1 MNSIP
6 IGPSTCPLFLL
17 SIPVFLCFHLFV
29 FFIILFVFVFWE
41 GRGVNL
47 LSSECFWLI
56 FSDLGYFFQLFL
68 KIFGIIYGWY
78 RVCFGSSR
86 LCFGN
91 SRVCFGNSRVILDI
105 FWTIFSD
112 SGEKVAQL
120 AGSFFSNPF
129 FKIIRSFFEMLIF
142 STQLAGRLFFKIPE
156 IPNSNFQKCWFSKV
170 LIFSTQLGGGYMKK
184 MSIWN
189 FENMRVEQTE
199 ILKFIN
205 FEFWN
210 SFFFWNYFLDFWEG
224 KPVVF
229 FEI

>member
-86 LCFGN
+86 VCFGN
-91 SRVCFGNSRVILDI
+91 SRVWFGNSRVILDI

-129 FKIIRSFFEMLIF
+129 FEIIRFFVEKNRFLKLYVFFCWTKSTVFEGHRNSFVSFFLFMCFCLTPF
-142 STQLAGRLFFKIPE
+142 SDLYFCMLFFVE
-156 IPNSNFQKCWFSKV
+156 IY
-170 LIFSTQLGGGYMKK
+170 I
-184 MSIWN
+184 
-189 FENMRVEQTE
+189 
-199 ILKFIN
+199 
-205 FEFWN
+205 
-210 SFFFWNYFLDFWEG
+210 
-224 KPVVF
+224 
-229 FEI
+229 

>member
-86 LCFGN
+86 VCFGN

-156 IPNSNFQKCWFSKV
+156 IPNSNFQKCWFFKNV
-170 LIFSTQLGGGYMKK
+170 NFLDPVRGGGYMKK

-189 FENMRVEQTE
+189 FENLKIWRKPNVLLLKVWKFS
-199 ILKFIN
+199 ILN
-205 FEFWN
+205 VCV
-210 SFFFWNYFLDFWEG
+210 SFCFYKN
-224 KPVVF
+224 
-229 FEI
+229 